1 MREQQ
6 DDDPIVTARF
16 RDAATKVLDALLEA
30 APEEATELGDHRYDE
45 LTTELTVE
53 ATIRRASMLVDA
65 MSALDD
71 VDDTA
76 LTPGDRVDL
85 EILRTRV
92 SGTLWEQTELRR
104 FENDPLL
111 HLPADGLY
119 PLISREGPAPDR
131 LRALA
136 ARLGQVPQRLAQAR
150 DVLHDMPRPA
160 VQTAIGQA
168 RGTVPLLTQDL
179 EPLLA
184 QDESLASGVR
194 EVRDAAVEALRDHAR
209 WLEAQLP
216 VSDGDP
222 RLGELNYAARLWYT
236 LDTETG
242 PDALL
247 TRAESDLQAIEEDI
261 AELACRISGRPMSET
276 LVREVLDQAAASAPV
291 TPSSIRPLCEQA
303 LVLLAARVRELDLV
317 TVPPAPIQVI
327 EMPPSRAG
335 IAVAYCDPPGPLEP
349 GAADGTL
356 PTFFAVAPTPTEWD
370 QARTDAFYR
379 EYNGHMLRNLA
390 VHEAIPG
397 HALQLAHGNRYRGT
411 TPVRSAIRSGTF
423 IEGWAVYA
431 EELIASFGL
440 GSGNNDD
447 DMWLR
452 LMTLKMA
459 LRSAINAILDVR
471 VHAHGMTEDEAM
483 LLMTARGHQEEGE
496 AAGKWRRALLTS
508 TQLSTY
514 YVGHREIR
522 DLAGRIHAE
531 NPEWSKRQVHDELL
545 AHGAPP
551 PRHLRALLG
560 LD

>member
-30 APEEATELGDHRYDE
+30 APEEATRLGEHRYDE

-76 LTPGDRVDL
+76 LTPDDRVDL

-111 HLPADGLY
+111 HLPGEGLY
-119 PLISREGPAPDR
+119 PLITREGPAPER

-136 ARLGQVPQRLAQAR
+136 ARLGQVPQRLEQAR
-150 DVLHDMPRPA
+150 SVLRDMPRLC
-160 VQTAIGQA
+160 VQTAVDQA
-168 RGTVPLLTQDL
+168 RGTRPLLTEDL

-184 QDESLASGVR
+184 QDESLAVAVR
-194 EVRDAAVEALRDHAR
+194 KVRDEALEALEDHTR
-209 WLEAQLP
+209 WLESQLP

-236 LDTETG
+236 LDTETS

-247 TRAESDLQAIEEDI
+247 TRAESDLQAIEEEI
-261 AELACRISGRPMSET
+261 AELAGRISGRPMSET
-276 LVREVLDQAAASAPV
+276 LVREVLDEAAASAPV
-291 TPSSIRPLCEQA
+291 TDATVRPLCEEA
-303 LVLLAARVRELDLV
+303 LVLLADRVRELDLV
-317 TVPPAPIQVI
+317 TVPPTPVRVI
-327 EMPPSRAG
+327 GMPPSRAG
-335 IAVAYCDPPGPLEP
+335 ISVAYCDPPGPLEP
-349 GAADGTL
+349 GAAQGLL
-356 PTFFAVAPTPTEWD
+356 PTFFAVATELGD
-370 QARTDAFYR
+370 EDLRR

-390 VHEAIPG
+390 VHEGFPG
-397 HALQLAHGNRYRGT
+397 HALQLAHGNRYRGS

-431 EELIASFGL
+431 EELMASFGL
-440 GSGNNDD
+440 GAGRAEDD
-447 DMWLR
+447 VWLR

-459 LRSAINAILDVR
+459 LRSAINAVLDVR
-471 VHAHGMTEDEAM
+471 VHAHGMTRDEAM
-483 LLMTARGHQEEGE
+483 RLMTARGHQEEGE

-522 DLAGRIHAE
+522 DLAGRVHAE

-560 LD
+560 LE